1 MKKGTPA
8 STTHLWRTDSST
20 KDKVCVA
27 ARMGRRPKLEVIVD
41 RAAVAERA
49 AGSCGGV
56 VALKITCH
64 PSDALIN

>member
-1 MKKGTPA
+1 
-8 STTHLWRTDSST
+8 
-20 KDKVCVA
+20 VA
-27 ARMGRRPKLEVIVD
+27 ARMGRGPKLEVIVD